1 MNLLDRFEQIIPE
14 YFKCEIT
21 REDNN
26 FLIGECLNFYLID
39 NYIYLE
45 YLSKC
50 EYSGTKILE
59 KLELLCRN
67 FPEIK
72 YIELEDASLIG
83 FTDSKGNIF
92 EYSLSLIYIMSCG
105 MTWYNR
111 HGYYQITFQQD
122 YINYCSI
129 INKNFFF
136 TFKHVYDNILELK
149 TNDLDYLFYN
159 LNHIYYIINNNI
171 EEKDKYKVI
180 KRCFEFLF
188 DHYLLL
194 TIDYGMTI
202 KNVGQIIKNSKDV
215 KIDEI
220 IYAKDI
226 ILTVI
231 ALAFR
236 FRFDDNNDNGINLIK
251 MLN

>member
-1 MNLLDRFEQIIPE
+1 MNLLDRFEQIIPN
-14 YFKCEIT
+14 YFDCEIT

-26 FLIGECLNFYLID
+26 FLIDECLNFYLID

-45 YLSKC
+45 YLHKC
-50 EYSGTKILE
+50 KYSGTESLKR
-59 KLELLCRN
+59 LELLCRN

-105 MTWYNR
+105 MTWYNK
-111 HGYYQITFQQD
+111 HGYYQKTFQQD
-122 YINYCSI
+122 CINYSSI
-129 INKNFFF
+129 IDKNFFF
-136 TFKHVYDNILELK
+136 TFKHLYDNIYELK
-149 TNDLDYLFYN
+149 NDDLDYLFYG
-159 LNHIYYIINNNI
+159 LKDIYYIINNI
-171 EEKDKYKVI
+171 YEQPTKYKVI

-188 DHYLLL
+188 DNYSLLM
-194 TIDYGMTI
+194 IDYGMTI
-202 KNVGQIIKNSKDV
+202 QDVGQIIKNSKDV
-215 KIDEI
+215 KIDKI
-220 IYAKDI
+220 IYSKDI
-226 ILTVI
+226 ILTII